1 MMKLISIISV
11 AALGLGISLL
21 LVTPAARADEAAP
34 SPNAIP
40 EITLERGRFN
50 PSEVVV
56 PANTAFKLQVTNK
69 DKDTIE
75 FESFELHRE
84 RAVQPGE
91 TITVY
96 MPSLSPGTYEF
107 VDDFHS
113 GTPKGAIVA
122 K

>member
-1 MMKLISIISV
+1 MKLTSIINHV
-11 AALGLGISLL
+11 ALGSALL
-21 LVTPAARADEAAP
+21 LAAPGARAEDAAP
-34 SPNAIP
+34 GPNAIP
-40 EITLERGRFN
+40 EITLENGRFS

-56 PANTAFKLQVTNK
+56 PANSAFKLQVTNK

-75 FESFELHRE
+75 FESFELH

-113 GTPKGAIVA
+113 STPKGAIVA

>member
-1 MMKLISIISV
+1 MKLTSIIKLG
-11 AALGLGISLL
+11 AAGV
-21 LVTPAARADEAAP
+21 LVLAGARGTGAEDAAP
-34 SPNAIP
+34 TPDPIP
-40 EITLERGRFN
+40 EITLANRRFI
-50 PSEVVV
+50 PSELIV
-56 PANTAFKLQVTNK
+56 PANSAFKLRVTNK
-69 DKDTIE
+69 DSATIE

-96 MPSLSPGTYEF
+96 MPSLSPGTYKF

-113 GTPKGAIVA
+113 DTPEGVIVA

>member
-1 MMKLISIISV
+1 MKLTFIINLL
-11 AALGLGISLL
+11 ALGSALL
-21 LVTPAARADEAAP
+21 APPVARAEDAAAAP
-34 SPNAIP
+34 PPNAIP
-40 EITLERGRFN
+40 EITLENGRFN

-69 DKDTIE
+69 DKDAIE

-96 MPSLSPGTYEF
+96 MQSISPGTYEF

-113 GTPKGAIVA
+113 NTPKGAIVA